1 MKGEMC
7 VEDPGKCVGSGQQE
21 GRMFCARARRLLDRE
36 QRLVLQLTRVSEG
49 RRWVACSCKAPWS
62 GAGR

>member
-7 VEDPGKCVGSGQQE
+7 VEVPGKCVGSGQQG
-21 GRMFCARARRLLDRE
+21 GRMFCARARSRLERE
-36 QRLVLQLTRVSEG
+36 PRLVLQLIRVSEG
-49 RRWVACSCKAPWS
+49 RRWVACSCKVPWY